1 MYQCSARGDM
11 DAPFLVQS
19 SLQHRSNSQDATS
32 FTSYSA
38 TIYPSGAETSPFYAQ
53 LTPELIKLGMFI

>member
-32 FTSYSA
+32 FTSFFRNDL
-38 TIYPSGAETSPFYAQ
+38 SGAETSPFYAQ